1 LLEAKHSSE
10 IENIITTSDKL
21 FQHAQQD
28 SQADPATKEALRYRT
43 ALYDGFMRLKELTKK
58 TAMIRDRR
66 VIFCILL

>member
-1 LLEAKHSSE
+1 MR
-10 IENIITTSDKL
+10 
-21 FQHAQQD
+21 